1 MRTPH
6 FTRKRY
12 LVLATLGIL
21 LPTVFLA
28 GLSVQLQREMFGF
41 QNRILDEYAHFS
53 VDYAVSEVQDLIRAR
68 EREIHMHYRMAAVL
82 QEFDP
87 GPELRR
93 IQDTYPM
100 IDHAFLMR
108 PDRSIVFADEPS
120 EHSDAGI
127 ATSATAVP
135 TIDPTMGSL
144 VNLARE
150 HAEDVLLRVLDEET
164 FHHLLGSGDSHFF
177 REEDFGSPWHMAA
190 FGLFGRNGETY
201 GVAGFFLKL
210 PYVREKFLASVV
222 EEAIE
227 AAEGRFSPSFG
238 RDLTFVVHDH
248 RNELVYVHRRPG
260 ESFTPERTEY
270 LSTAELWDV
279 LPGWS
284 VRLVYNNP
292 KGPHY
297 QRNIWLSN
305 TLLLVLMG
313 TMAVLGI
320 LFSMRFMLRQMEL
333 SNLKSHFVSN
343 ITHELK
349 TPLAAIRLYTETLQQ
364 RRVRDQAQE
373 DKFLG
378 IINKETVRLTHL
390 INNIL
395 DFSRIEQGRKRYT
408 YVHASVGDVVR
419 EVVDAYAF
427 QLRDKGFDIRTQ
439 IQDGLPRVWVDRDAV
454 SQAVLNLVDNSVK
467 YSRHEKEI
475 EIRVA
480 HENGV
485 SGSVS
490 RHAVDGFVRISVRD
504 RGVGIPAAEQS
515 KVFEAF
521 YRIDKGLEHD
531 VKGSGLGLAVVKHV
545 VEAHGGQ
552 IEVDSHPGAGTR
564 FSIRLPVR
572 PDPPDHPQV
581 G

>member
-1 MRTPH
+1 MRIFQ

-12 LVLATLGIL
+12 LLLATLGIL

-41 QNRILDEYAHFS
+41 QSRILNEYARFS

-68 EREIHMHYRMAAVL
+68 EREVHMHYRMAALL
-82 QEFDP
+82 QAFDA

-108 PDRSIVFADEPS
+108 PDRTVVFADEPDEGS
-120 EHSDAGI
+120 GSGVVRQ
-127 ATSATAVP
+127 ATAVP

-144 VNLARE
+144 LNLARE
-150 HAEDVLLRVLDEET
+150 HAEDVLLRVLDGET
-164 FHHLLGSGDSHFF
+164 YAHLLGSSDSHFF
-177 REEDFGSPWHMAA
+177 RAEDFGSPWHMTA
-190 FGLFGRNGETY
+190 FGLFGANGETY

-210 PYVREKFLASVV
+210 PFVREKFLASVL

-227 AAEGRFSPSFG
+227 AAEGRFSPGFG

-248 RNELVYVHRRPG
+248 RDELVYVHRRPG
-260 ESFTPERTEY
+260 ESFTPKTADY
-270 LSTAELWDV
+270 LSEAELWDV

-292 KGPHY
+292 KGPRY

-305 TLLLVLMG
+305 TLLLLLMG
-313 TMAVLGI
+313 TTAVLGI
-320 LFSMRFMLRQMEL
+320 LLSMRFMLRQMEL

-364 RRVRDQAQE
+364 RRVRDRDQE
-373 DKFLG
+373 KKFLG
-378 IINKETVRLTHL
+378 IINKESVRLTHL

-408 YVHASVGDVVR
+408 YVKTSVGEVVR
-419 EVVDAYAF
+419 EVVDAYGF
-427 QLRDKGFDIRTQ
+427 QLRNKGFDLRTE
-439 IQDGLPRVWVDRDAV
+439 IATDVPPVWVDRDAL
-454 SQAVLNLVDNSVK
+454 SQAVLNLVDNGVK
-467 YSRHEKEI
+467 YSRERKEI

-480 HENGV
+480 HENGA
-485 SGSVS
+485 SGGRS
-490 RHAVDGFVRISVRD
+490 RQNGTGFVRISVRD
-504 RGVGIPAAEQS
+504 RGMGIPPAEQK

-521 YRIDKGLEHD
+521 YRIEKGLEHD

-545 VEAHGGQ
+545 VEAHGGD
-552 IEVDSHPGAGTR
+552 IEVDSRPGVGSR

-572 PDPPDHPQV
+572 EHPPESPALT
-581 G
+581 